1 MRGIIALFSVP
12 LSFSKASRSQQR
24 LPSLSRPRLR
34 LKLNFQPL
42 PDFVNQPLKSDL
54 PTLVLSGAYDPATP
68 VEWLDDL
75 LPGLSNA
82 YSLINPVGGHGQ
94 LSLDVDDACIAGIFT
109 SYLNDPTS
117 EPDASCLKDETLPY

>member
-1 MRGIIALFSVP
+1 MRGSASHFHSQGHPICENNSSSLFLL
-12 LSFSKASRSQQR
+12 LSIVLLAGCGKKAT
-24 LPSLSRPRLR
+24 PAP
-34 LKLNFQPL
+34 QPTT
-42 PDFVNQPLKSDL
+42 PPQSEQ
-54 PTLVLSGAYDPATP
+54 ATP